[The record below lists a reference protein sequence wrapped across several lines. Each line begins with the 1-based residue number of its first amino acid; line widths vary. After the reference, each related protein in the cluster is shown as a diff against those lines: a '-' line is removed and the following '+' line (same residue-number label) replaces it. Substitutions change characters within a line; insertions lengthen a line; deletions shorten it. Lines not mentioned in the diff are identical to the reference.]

1 MFKIEN
7 FSDIIT
13 QPMSYNRKV
22 LKNGLRLITVPM
34 SSFESATVMVMVGAG
49 SRYETPK
56 NNGIS
61 HFLEHMAFKGTTKR
75 PNAQAI
81 ASLIDGIGGEFN
93 AFTSKEVTGY
103 YVKSAANH
111 VDLCLDILSDMLQNS
126 KLDKAEIEREKGV
139 ILEEINLYEDT
150 PARKI
155 GDVYEGLLYGDTPMG
170 WDIAGRKEVIKAITR
185 ENFVSY
191 LDSLYS
197 ADNITVVVAGGIQN
211 EAVER
216 LVEKYFGKMKSFDTL
231 RYKKLHQNQVKP
243 ALSIKEKQTEQVH
256 IAVGFRTVPVD
267 SQEKH
272 QLSVLAAILG
282 GGMSSR
288 LFSEVREKRGLAY
301 YVRTSS
307 EHYLDAG
314 NIVSTAG
321 LDPKRLEEG
330 IAVIIEEYSKFAN
343 GKANISE
350 KELSKAKE
358 YLKGHLVLEL
368 EDSRSVAAFYAQGEL
383 LEKKIEDPDEL
394 IKKIDKV
401 SLKQVEEV
409 AKKYFKNESLNLAI
423 IGNFTDRQ
431 KFEKLLKL

>member
-1 MFKIEN
+1 MKHARKI
-7 FSDIIT
+7 
-13 QPMSYNRKV
+13 
-22 LKNGLRLITVPM
+22 LKNGLRVITIPM
-34 SSFESATVMVMVGAG
+34 PSFESVTVMVMVGAG
-49 SRYETPK
+49 SRYETDK

-61 HFLEHMAFKGTTKR
+61 HFLEHMAFKGTQKK
-75 PNAQAI
+75 PNAQVI

-103 YVKSAANH
+103 FVKSAVTH

-126 KLDKAEIEREKGV
+126 KLEEAEIQREKGV

-155 GDVYEGLLYGDTPMG
+155 GDIYEGLLYGDTPMG
-170 WDIAGRKEVIKAITR
+170 WDIAGRKEVIKQITR
-185 ENFVSY
+185 KDFVDYMS
-191 LDSLYS
+191 SLYS
-197 ADNITVVVAGGIQN
+197 ADNITVVVAGGI
-211 EAVER
+211 EAKKSEEM
-216 LVEKYFGKMKSFDTL
+216 VEKYFKEMKSFDTL
-231 RYKKLHQNQVKP
+231 RYEKLYQNQVKP
-243 ALSIKEKQTEQVH
+243 ALYIKHKDTEQVH
-256 IAVGFRTVPVD
+256 VAVGFRTVSID
-267 SQEKH
+267 SPEKH
-272 QLSVLAAILG
+272 TLSVLAAILG

-307 EHYLDAG
+307 EHFQDGG

-330 IAVIIEEYSKFAN
+330 IAVIIEEYSKFAK
-343 GKANISE
+343 GKASLTE

-368 EDSRSVAAFYAQGEL
+368 EDSRSVAAFYAQAEL
-383 LEKKIEDPDEL
+383 LEKEIETADEL
-394 IKKIDKV
+394 IGKIDKV
-401 SLKQVEEV
+401 TLKEVEDV
-409 AKKYFKNESLNLAI
+409 AKKYFKNETLNLAI

>member
-1 MFKIEN
+1 MNYTRKI
-7 FSDIIT
+7 
-13 QPMSYNRKV
+13 
-22 LKNGLRLITVPM
+22 LKNGLRVITIPM
-34 SSFESATVMVMVGAG
+34 PSFESATVMVMVGAG
-49 SRYETPK
+49 SRYETPQ

-61 HFLEHMAFKGTTKR
+61 HFLEHMAFKGTKKR
-75 PNAQAI
+75 PNAKVI
-81 ASLIDGIGGEFN
+81 SELIDGIGGEFN

-103 YVKSAANH
+103 YVKSAVTH

-126 KLDKAEIEREKGV
+126 KLEEAEIQREKGV

-170 WDIAGRKEVIKAITR
+170 WDIAGRKEVIKQITKKD
-185 ENFVSY
+185 FVDYMSN
-191 LDSLYS
+191 LYS
-197 ADNITVVVAGGIQN
+197 ANNITVVVAGGI
-211 EAVER
+211 EAKKAEEM
-216 LVEKYFGKMKSFDTL
+216 VEKYFGEMKSFDTL
-231 RYKKLHQNQVKP
+231 RYEKLYQNQVKP
-243 ALSIKEKQTEQVH
+243 SLYIKHKETEQVH
-256 IAVGFRTVPVD
+256 FAVGFRTVPVD
-267 SQEKH
+267 SEEKH
-272 QLSVLAAILG
+272 PLSVLAAILG

-307 EHYLDAG
+307 EHFQDAG

-343 GKANISE
+343 NKAGLTE

-368 EDSRSVAAFYAQGEL
+368 EDSRSVAAFYAQAEL
-383 LEKKIEDPDEL
+383 LEKQIETTEDL

-401 SLKQVEEV
+401 SLKEIELV
-409 AKKYFKNESLNLAI
+409 AKKYFKNETLNLAI

>member
-1 MFKIEN
+1 MK
-7 FSDIIT
+7 
-13 QPMSYNRKV
+13 YNRKV
-22 LKNGLRLITVPM
+22 FPNGLRVITIPM
-34 SSFESATVMVMVGAG
+34 PSFESATVIVMVGAG

-75 PNAQAI
+75 PNAKI
-81 ASLIDGIGGEFN
+81 ISEVIDGIGGEFN

-103 YVKSAANH
+103 YVKSAATH

-126 KLDKAEIEREKGV
+126 KLEKQEIEREKGV

-155 GDVYEGLLYGDTPMG
+155 GDVFEGLLYGDTPMG

-185 ENFVSY
+185 EDFVSY
-191 LDSLYS
+191 MGSLYS
-197 ADNITVVVAGGIQN
+197 AGNITVVIAGGI
-211 EAVER
+211 ETDKAEEM
-216 LVEKYFGKMKSFDTL
+216 VEKYLGNMKSFDTL

-243 ALSIKEKQTEQVH
+243 SLSIKEKKTEQVH
-256 IAVGFRTVPVD
+256 IAAGFRTVAID
-267 SQEKH
+267 SEEKH
-272 QLSVLAAILG
+272 PLSVLAAILG

-307 EHYLDAG
+307 EHFQDAG

-330 IAVIIEEYSKFAN
+330 ISVILEEYSKFAN
-343 GKANISE
+343 GKAGLTQ
-350 KELSKAKE
+350 KELDKAKE

-368 EDSRSVAAFYAQGEL
+368 EDSRSVAGFYAQAEL
-383 LEKKIEDPDEL
+383 LEKSIETSEEL
-394 IKKIDKV
+394 IEKISKV
-401 SLKQVEEV
+401 SLKDVTEV
-409 AKKYFKNESLNLAI
+409 AKKYFKNETLNLAI
-423 IGNFTDRQ
+423 IGNFTNRQ
-431 KFEKLLKL
+431 KFGKLLSL

>member
-1 MFKIEN
+1 MA
-7 FSDIIT
+7 
-13 QPMSYNRKV
+13 
-22 LKNGLRLITVPM
+22 
-34 SSFESATVMVMVGAG
+34 SFESATVMVMVGAG

-75 PNAQAI
+75 PNAKII
-81 ASLIDGIGGEFN
+81 AEVIDGIGGEFN

-103 YVKSAANH
+103 YVKSAAAH

-126 KLDKAEIEREKGV
+126 KLEKQEIEREKGV

-155 GDVYEGLLYGDTPMG
+155 GDIYEGLLYGDTPMG

-185 ENFVSY
+185 EDFVSY
-191 LDSLYS
+191 MGSLYS
-197 ADNITVVVAGGIQN
+197 ADNITVVIAGGIDT
-211 EAVER
+211 EKSEEMA
-216 LVEKYFGKMKSFDTL
+216 EKYLGNMKPFDTL

-243 ALSIKEKQTEQVH
+243 SLSIKEKKTEQVH
-256 IAVGFRTVPVD
+256 IAAGFRTVPID
-267 SQEKH
+267 SEEKH
-272 QLSVLAAILG
+272 PLSVLAAILG

-307 EHYLDAG
+307 EHFQDAG

-330 IAVIIEEYSKFAN
+330 ISVILEEYSKFAN
-343 GKANISE
+343 GKANLSE
-350 KELSKAKE
+350 KELDKAKE

-368 EDSRSVAAFYAQGEL
+368 EDSRSVAGFYAQAEL
-383 LEKKIEDPDEL
+383 LEKKIETSEEL
-394 IKKIDKV
+394 IEKINKV
-401 SLKQVEEV
+401 SLKDVEE
-409 AKKYFKNESLNLAI
+409 AAQKYFKNESLNLAI
-423 IGNFTDRQ
+423 IGNFTNRQ
-431 KFEKLLKL
+431 KFEKLLSL

>member
-1 MFKIEN
+1 MNYTRKI
-7 FSDIIT
+7 
-13 QPMSYNRKV
+13 
-22 LKNGLRLITVPM
+22 LKNGLRVITIPM
-34 SSFESATVMVMVGAG
+34 PSFESATVMVMVGAG
-49 SRYETPK
+49 SRYETPQ

-61 HFLEHMAFKGTTKR
+61 HFLEHMAFKGTKKR
-75 PNAQAI
+75 PNAKVI
-81 ASLIDGIGGEFN
+81 SELIDGIGGEFN

-103 YVKSAANH
+103 YVKSAVTH

-126 KLDKAEIEREKGV
+126 KLEEAEIQREKGV

-170 WDIAGRKEVIKAITR
+170 WDIAGRKEVIKQIMR
-185 ENFVSY
+185 KDFVDYMSN
-191 LDSLYS
+191 LYS
-197 ADNITVVVAGGIQN
+197 ANNITVVVAGGI
-211 EAVER
+211 EAKKAEEM
-216 LVEKYFGKMKSFDTL
+216 VEKYFGEMKSFDTL
-231 RYKKLHQNQVKP
+231 RYEKLYQNQVKP
-243 ALSIKEKQTEQVH
+243 SLYIKHKETEQVH
-256 IAVGFRTVPVD
+256 IAVGFRTVPID
-267 SQEKH
+267 SEEKH
-272 QLSVLAAILG
+272 PLSVLAAILG

-307 EHYLDAG
+307 EHFQDAG

-343 GKANISE
+343 NKAGLTE

-368 EDSRSVAAFYAQGEL
+368 EDSRSVAAFYAQAEL
-383 LEKKIEDPDEL
+383 LEKQIETTEDL

-401 SLKQVEEV
+401 SLKEIELV
-409 AKKYFKNESLNLAI
+409 AKKYFKNETLNLAI

>member
-1 MFKIEN
+1 MNYTRKI
-7 FSDIIT
+7 
-13 QPMSYNRKV
+13 
-22 LKNGLRLITVPM
+22 LKNGLRVITIPM
-34 SSFESATVMVMVGAG
+34 PSFESATVMVMVGAG
-49 SRYETPK
+49 SRYETPQ

-61 HFLEHMAFKGTTKR
+61 HFLEHMAFKGTKKR
-75 PNAQAI
+75 PNAKVI
-81 ASLIDGIGGEFN
+81 SELIDGIGGEFN

-103 YVKSAANH
+103 YVKSAVTH

-126 KLDKAEIEREKGV
+126 KLEEAEIQREKGV

-170 WDIAGRKEVIKAITR
+170 WDIAGRKEVIKQIMR
-185 ENFVSY
+185 KDFVDYMSN
-191 LDSLYS
+191 LYS
-197 ADNITVVVAGGIQN
+197 ANNITVVVAGGI
-211 EAVER
+211 EAKKAEEM
-216 LVEKYFGKMKSFDTL
+216 VEKYFGEMKSFDTL
-231 RYKKLHQNQVKP
+231 RYEKLYQNQVKP
-243 ALSIKEKQTEQVH
+243 SLNIKHKETEQVH

-267 SQEKH
+267 SEEKH
-272 QLSVLAAILG
+272 PLSVLAAILG

-307 EHYLDAG
+307 EHFQDAG

-343 GKANISE
+343 NKAGLTE

-368 EDSRSVAAFYAQGEL
+368 EDSRSVAAFYAQAEL
-383 LEKKIEDPDEL
+383 LEKQIETTEDL

-401 SLKQVEEV
+401 SLKEIELV
-409 AKKYFKNESLNLAI
+409 AKKYFKNETLNLAI

>member
-1 MFKIEN
+1 MN
-7 FSDIIT
+7 YS
-13 QPMSYNRKV
+13 RKV
-22 LKNGLRLITVPM
+22 LKNGLRVITIPM
-34 SSFESATVMVMVGAG
+34 PSFDSATVMVMVGAG
-49 SRYETPK
+49 SRYETEK

-61 HFLEHMAFKGTTKR
+61 HFLEHMAFKGTQKR
-75 PNAQAI
+75 PNAKII
-81 ASLIDGIGGEFN
+81 AELIDGIGGEFN

-103 YVKSAANH
+103 YVKSAVTH

-126 KLDKAEIEREKGV
+126 KLDEAEIEREKGV

-155 GDVYEGLLYGDTPMG
+155 GDIYEGLLYGDTPMG

-185 ENFVSY
+185 KDFVDYMS
-191 LDSLYS
+191 SLYS
-197 ADNITVVVAGGIQN
+197 ADNITVVVAGGI
-211 EAVER
+211 EAKKSEEM
-216 LVEKYFGKMKSFDTL
+216 VEKYFGEMKSFDTL
-231 RYKKLHQNQVKP
+231 RYKKLYQNQVKP
-243 ALSIKEKQTEQVH
+243 ALYIKHKDTEQVH
-256 IAVGFRTVPVD
+256 VAIGFRTVPID
-267 SQEKH
+267 SEEKH
-272 QLSVLAAILG
+272 PLSVLAAILG

-307 EHYLDAG
+307 EHFQDGG
-314 NIVSTAG
+314 NMVSTAG

-330 IAVIIEEYSKFAN
+330 ISVIVEEYSKFIN
-343 GKANISE
+343 GKANLTE

-368 EDSRSVAAFYAQGEL
+368 EDSRSVAAFYAQAEL
-383 LEKKIEDPDEL
+383 LEKQIETTEDL

-401 SLKQVEEV
+401 SLKEVEEV
-409 AKKYFKNESLNLAI
+409 SQKYFKNETLNLAI

>member
-1 MFKIEN
+1 MN
-7 FSDIIT
+7 YT
-13 QPMSYNRKV
+13 RKV
-22 LKNGLRLITVPM
+22 LKNGLRVITIPM
-34 SSFESATVMVMVGAG
+34 PSFESATVMVMVGAG
-49 SRYETPK
+49 SRYETSE

-75 PNAQAI
+75 PSAQII

-126 KLDKAEIEREKGV
+126 KLDSEEIEREKGV

-155 GDVYEGLLYGDTPMG
+155 GDVFEGLLYGDTPMG

-191 LDSLYS
+191 LGSLYS
-197 ADNITVVVAGGIQN
+197 ADNITVVIAGGI
-211 EAVER
+211 ESLKSEE
-216 LVEKYFGKMKSFDTL
+216 LVEKYFREMKSFDTL
-231 RYKKLHQNQVKP
+231 RYEKLHQNQVKP
-243 ALSIKEKQTEQVH
+243 ALSIKEKKTEQVH
-256 IAVGFRTVPVD
+256 IAVGFRTVPIN
-267 SQEKH
+267 SEEKH
-272 QLSVLAAILG
+272 PLSVLAAILG

-307 EHYLDAG
+307 EHFQDAG

-343 GKANISE
+343 GKANLTQ
-350 KELSKAKE
+350 KELDKAKE

-368 EDSRSVAAFYAQGEL
+368 EDSRAVAAFYAQAEL
-383 LEKKIEDPDEL
+383 LEKQIETPDQLIAKINKVTLEDVE
-394 IKKIDKV
+394 KV
-401 SLKQVEEV
+401 AQ
-409 AKKYFKNESLNLAI
+409 KYFKNESLNLAI
-423 IGNFTDRQ
+423 IGNFSDKQR
-431 KFEKLLKL
+431 FEKLLKL